1 MADEKKKRPN
11 EQKDSNKYTSGD
23 ANKNTVAD
31 LNAINFANRTIKKL
45 QDAEKN
51 KNKNKNTNTTNTNKK
66 KSNTTSAGSLAFG
79 GTVLGKRRQ
88 RRKRIK
94 KNNRLV

>member
-51 KNKNKNTNTTNTNKK
+51 KNKNTNTTNTNKK

>member
-1 MADEKKKRPN
+1 K
-11 EQKDSNKYTSGD
+11 
-23 ANKNTVAD
+23 
-31 LNAINFANRTIKKL
+31 INFANRTIQKL
-45 QDAEKN
+45 KDAEKN
-51 KNKNKNTNTTNTNKK
+51 KKKNQNTNNNQKKNKNQK
-66 KSNTTSAGSLAFG
+66 TTSAGNLAFG